1 MLVLNGFEKCFK
13 KGFFKKRGFEYIFMV
28 KSIFEQLSWTM
39 INKYDDFGVAT
50 LDITWTLS
58 WYFKRLIFDF
68 SACWSQ
74 YMTLI
79 WRTNVCV
86 INSEKEKYYFI
97 KEIGLII
104 KEIYI
109 NNNNNNNIS

>member
-50 LDITWTLS
+50 LDIL
-58 WYFKRLIFDF
+58 
-68 SACWSQ
+68 
-74 YMTLI
+74 
-79 WRTNVCV
+79 
-86 INSEKEKYYFI
+86 
-97 KEIGLII
+97 
-104 KEIYI
+104 
-109 NNNNNNNIS
+109 